1 MKNVVVAG
9 SGWVYFGCAHYPQ
22 LCLSSPHSLFSCR
35 SICHKPPFQ
44 PHIPY
49 PRRTFVRTMKLPPPS
64 LLSLLIALS
73 PLTPLIHSTPI
84 PTTIL
89 LTPAASPA
97 SQENSPSSTISIEA
111 LHEACLHRSI
121 YFRTSDAVGCRV
133 WFEHETSTQ
142 STSTGRGEEVAVLR
156 EYMAPLA
163 TRVRVVFTASSRQG
177 GELRVLERGFFLP
190 TGWHELKRR

>member
-1 MKNVVVAG
+1 MRIA
-9 SGWVYFGCAHYPQ
+9 YRHPQ
-22 LCLSSPHSLFSCR
+22 QWFSSLHTISLFACR

-44 PHIPY
+44 PHIPIH
-49 PRRTFVRTMKLPPPS
+49 RQTFVRISSTMKLLPPPS

-84 PTTIL
+84 PITIL

-97 SQENSPSSTISIEA
+97 SQETSPFTISIEA
-111 LHEACLHRSI
+111 LHEACLRRSI
-121 YFRTSDAVGCRV
+121 YSRTADAVGCRV

-142 STSTGRGEEVAVLR
+142 STSIGRGEQVAVLR
-156 EYMAPLA
+156 EYMAPLV
-163 TRVRVVFTASSRQG
+163 TRIRVVFTASSRQG